1 MRPRAWRARWAS
13 DRGLSA
19 LNSESRTRE
28 AVPDTIECYDTP
40 RRTPSCQYPRMT
52 HFKVGD
58 KVIITEGDFKGERGA
73 ITDKHLIGDGLTV
86 ALEKHG
92 KEIKTH
98 EAHVNKVND

>member
-1 MRPRAWRARWAS
+1 
-13 DRGLSA
+13 
-19 LNSESRTRE
+19 
-28 AVPDTIECYDTP
+28 
-40 RRTPSCQYPRMT
+40 MT

-73 ITDKHLIGDGLTV
+73 ITDKHVIGDGLTV

-98 EAHVNKVND
+98 EAHVNKVDD

>member
-1 MRPRAWRARWAS
+1 MLAGSAAMVRCTSIRSTVISKSCHPIGS
-13 DRGLSA
+13 LS
-19 LNSESRTRE
+19 ST
-28 AVPDTIECYDTP
+28 
-40 RRTPSCQYPRMT
+40 RRTWKDLVMT

-73 ITDKHLIGDGLTV
+73 ITDKHVIGDGLTV

-98 EAHVNKVND
+98 EAHVNKVDD

>member
-1 MRPRAWRARWAS
+1 MGERVGRERVGGHVSSADTARGSW
-13 DRGLSA
+13 
-19 LNSESRTRE
+19 
-28 AVPDTIECYDTP
+28 
-40 RRTPSCQYPRMT
+40 QYSGMT

-73 ITDKHLIGDGLTV
+73 ITDKHVIGDGLTV

-98 EAHVNKVND
+98 EAHVNKVDD